1 MKRRKTQLSENEK
14 TRTAKGRVQVELEEL
29 RERNEKLGNLLGKV
43 KSENMPNHQ
52 KLLDS
57 LSREQRRL
65 LNKQFKVQR
74 EYIRILEKRL
84 KIWVDEA

>member
-1 MKRRKTQLSENEK
+1 MTEEKVLS
-14 TRTAKGRVQVELEEL
+14 AKGRVQVELEEL
-29 RERNEKLGNLLGKV
+29 KERNEKLGNLLGKV

-57 LSREQRRL
+57 LSNEQKKL
-65 LNKQFKVQR
+65 LAKQFRVQK

-84 KIWVDEA
+84 KIWVDEK

>member
-1 MKRRKTQLSENEK
+1 MAEEKVLS
-14 TRTAKGRVQVELEEL
+14 AKGRVQVELEDL
-29 RERNEKLGNLLGKV
+29 KERNEKLGNLLGKV

-57 LSREQRRL
+57 LSNEQKKL
-65 LNKQFKVQR
+65 LAKQFKVQK

-84 KIWVDEA
+84 KIWVDEK

>member
-1 MKRRKTQLSENEK
+1 MAEEKVLS
-14 TRTAKGRVQVELEEL
+14 AKGRVQIELEEL
-29 RERNEKLGNLLGKV
+29 KERNKKLGNLLGKV

-57 LSREQRRL
+57 LSNEQKKL
-65 LNKQFKVQR
+65 LAKQFKVQK

-84 KIWVDEA
+84 KIWVDEK

>member
-1 MKRRKTQLSENEK
+1 MAEEKALS
-14 TRTAKGRVQVELEEL
+14 AKGRVQIELEEL
-29 RERNEKLGNLLGKV
+29 KERNEKLGNLLGKV

-57 LSREQRRL
+57 LSNEQKKL
-65 LNKQFKVQR
+65 LAKQFKIQK

-84 KIWVDEA
+84 KIWVDEK

>member
-1 MKRRKTQLSENEK
+1 MAEGKVLS
-14 TRTAKGRVQVELEEL
+14 AKGRVQIELEEL
-29 RERNEKLGNLLGKV
+29 KERNEKLGNLLGKV

-57 LSREQRRL
+57 LSNEQKKL
-65 LNKQFKVQR
+65 LAKQFKVQK

-84 KIWVDEA
+84 KIWVDEK

>member
-1 MKRRKTQLSENEK
+1 MAEEKVLS
-14 TRTAKGRVQVELEEL
+14 AKGRVQVELEEL
-29 RERNEKLGNLLGKV
+29 KERNEKLGNLLGKV

-57 LSREQRRL
+57 LSNEQKKL
-65 LNKQFKVQR
+65 LAKQFKIQK

-84 KIWVDEA
+84 KIWVDEK

>member
-1 MKRRKTQLSENEK
+1 MTEEKVLS
-14 TRTAKGRVQVELEEL
+14 AKGRVQVELEEL
-29 RERNEKLGNLLGKV
+29 KERNEKLGNLLGKV

-57 LSREQRRL
+57 LSNEQKKL
-65 LNKQFKVQR
+65 LAKQFKVQK

-84 KIWVDEA
+84 KIWVDEK

>member
-1 MKRRKTQLSENEK
+1 MAEEKVLS
-14 TRTAKGRVQVELEEL
+14 AKGRVQVELEEL
-29 RERNEKLGNLLGKV
+29 KERNEKLGNLLGKV

-57 LSREQRRL
+57 LSNEQKKL
-65 LNKQFKVQR
+65 LAKQFKVQK

-84 KIWVDEA
+84 KIWVDGK